1 MSTPKYNE
9 KVQMTSAEAL
19 SILGREKP
27 VFLKGL
33 SQAEVEMVVAKASIR
48 RYAANAVI
56 TNEAAGANH
65 LFLLLEGAGRGYAL
79 TSRGEKIG
87 LGWFPAGRIMGWAA
101 LVSQRLDYI
110 VSMEAVT
117 SSSALVWDRITIQAL
132 AATLPRLL
140 ENAMAVAYD
149 YVVTYRSLH
158 LAALC
163 DSAPQRLARVLS
175 RLATG
180 MGHRVADGM
189 ELHIGNEELANEAH
203 VTVFTVSRQMREWQ
217 RQGLVRKGR
226 GKVVVRKPDALL
238 RMDVETPT
246 R

>member
-1 MSTPKYNE
+1 
-9 KVQMTSAEAL
+9 MTISRAV
-19 SILGREKP
+19 SILNREKP
-27 VFLKGL
+27 AFLEGL
-33 SQAEVEMVVAKASIR
+33 SPAQVQMVVAKAGVR

-79 TSRGEKIG
+79 TSRGQKIG
-87 LGWFPAGRIMGWAA
+87 LGWFPAGSIMGWAA

-117 SSSALVWDRITIQAL
+117 SSSALVWDRVTIQSL
-132 AATLPRLL
+132 AATLPRLA
-140 ENAMAVAYD
+140 ENAMVIVYG

-163 DSAPQRLARVLS
+163 DSAPQRLAQVLS
-175 RLATG
+175 QLATG
-180 MGHRVADGM
+180 MGHKVADGM
-189 ELHIGNEELANEAH
+189 ELHIRNEDLANEAH
-203 VTVFTVSRQMREWQ
+203 VTIFTVSRQMREWQ

-226 GKVVVRKPDALL
+226 GRVVVRKPEALL
-238 RMDVETPT
+238 RVDV
-246 R
+246 

>member
-1 MSTPKYNE
+1 MGTKA
-9 KVQMTSAEAL
+9 KMTISRAV
-19 SILGREKP
+19 SILNREKP
-27 VFLKGL
+27 AFLEGL
-33 SQAEVEMVVAKASIR
+33 SPAEVQMVVAKAGVR

-56 TNEAAGANH
+56 TNEAAGATH

-87 LGWFPAGRIMGWAA
+87 LGWFPAGSIMGWAS
-101 LVSQRLDYI
+101 LVSKPMDYI

-117 SSSALVWDRITIQAL
+117 SSSALVWDRVTIQSL
-132 AATLPRLL
+132 AATLPRLV
-140 ENAMAVAYD
+140 ENAMVIVYG

-163 DSAPQRLARVLS
+163 DSAPQRLAQVLS
-175 RLATG
+175 QLATG

-189 ELHIGNEELANEAH
+189 ELHIRNEDLANEAH
-203 VTVFTVSRQMREWQ
+203 VTIFTVSRQMREWQ

-238 RMDVETPT
+238 RVDV
-246 R
+246 

>member
-1 MSTPKYNE
+1 
-9 KVQMTSAEAL
+9 MTISRAV
-19 SILGREKP
+19 SILNREKP
-27 VFLKGL
+27 VFLEGL
-33 SQAEVEMVVAKASIR
+33 SPAEVQMVVAKAGVQ
-48 RYAANAVI
+48 RYAANDVI
-56 TNEAAGANH
+56 TNEASGATH

-79 TSRGEKIG
+79 TSQGEKIG
-87 LGWFPAGRIMGWAA
+87 LGWFPAGSIMGWAA

-180 MGHRVADGM
+180 MGHRVADGI

-238 RMDVETPT
+238 RVDVETPT

>member
-1 MSTPKYNE
+1 MGTKA
-9 KVQMTSAEAL
+9 KMTISRAV
-19 SILGREKP
+19 SILDREKP
-27 VFLKGL
+27 AFLEGL
-33 SQAEVEMVVAKASIR
+33 SPAEVQMVVAKAGVR
-48 RYAANAVI
+48 RYAANDVI
-56 TNEAAGANH
+56 TNEASGATH

-79 TSRGEKIG
+79 TSKGEKIA

-101 LVSQRLDYI
+101 MLSQPMDYI

-117 SSSALVWDRITIQAL
+117 SSSALVWDRVTIQAL
-132 AATLPRLL
+132 AATLPQLL

-238 RMDVETPT
+238 RVDVETPT

>member
-9 KVQMTSAEAL
+9 RVRMTSAEAL

-140 ENAMAVAYD
+140 ENALSLAYD
-149 YVVTYRSLH
+149 YVVVYRGLH

-163 DSAPQRLARVLS
+163 DSAPQRLAQVLVQ
-175 RLATG
+175 LAKG
-180 MGHRVADGM
+180 MGHKVDHGI
-189 ELHIGNEELANEAH
+189 ELNISNEELANEAH
-203 VTVFTVSRQMREWQ
+203 VTIFTVSRLMREWRQ
-217 RQGLVRKGR
+217 RGLLTKGR
-226 GKVVVRKPDALL
+226 GSIVVRQPDELL
-238 RMDVETPT
+238 RVKA
-246 R
+246 

>member
-1 MSTPKYNE
+1 MGMKA
-9 KVQMTSAEAL
+9 KMTIKQAV
-19 SILGREKP
+19 SILNREKP
-27 VFLKGL
+27 VFLEGL
-33 SQAEVEMVVAKASIR
+33 SPAEVEMVVAKAGVR

-56 TNEAAGANH
+56 TNEAAGATH

-87 LGWFPAGRIMGWAA
+87 LGWFPAGSIMGWAS
-101 LVSQRLDYI
+101 LVSKPMDYI

-117 SSSALVWDRITIQAL
+117 SSSALVWDRVTIQSL
-132 AATLPRLL
+132 AATLPRLV
-140 ENAMAVAYD
+140 ENAMVIVYG

-163 DSAPQRLARVLS
+163 DSAPQRLAQVLS
-175 RLATG
+175 QLATG

-189 ELHIGNEELANEAH
+189 ELHIRNEDLANEAH
-203 VTVFTVSRQMREWQ
+203 VTIFTVSRQMREWQ

-226 GKVVVRKPDALL
+226 GRVVVRKPEALL
-238 RMDVETPT
+238 RVDV
-246 R
+246 

>member
-1 MSTPKYNE
+1 MGTKAKITISRA
-9 KVQMTSAEAL
+9 V
-19 SILGREKP
+19 SILNREKP
-27 VFLKGL
+27 VFLEGL
-33 SQAEVEMVVAKASIR
+33 SPAEVQMVVAKAGVR
-48 RYAANAVI
+48 RYAANDVI
-56 TNEAAGANH
+56 TNEASGATH

-79 TSRGEKIG
+79 TSQREKIA

-101 LVSQRLDYI
+101 MLSQPMDYI

-117 SSSALVWDRITIQAL
+117 SSSALVWDRVTIQSF

-140 ENAMAVAYD
+140 ENAMRIAYD
-149 YVVTYRSLH
+149 YVVAYRTLH

-163 DSAPQRLARVLS
+163 DSAPQRLAQVLS
-175 RLATG
+175 QLAKA

-238 RMDVETPT
+238 RVDVETPT
-246 R
+246 

>member
-1 MSTPKYNE
+1 
-9 KVQMTSAEAL
+9 MTISRAV
-19 SILGREKP
+19 SILNREKP
-27 VFLKGL
+27 AFLEGL
-33 SQAEVEMVVAKASIR
+33 SPAEVQMVVAKAGVR

-79 TSRGEKIG
+79 TSRGKKIG
-87 LGWFPAGRIMGWAA
+87 LGWFPAGSIMGGAA

-238 RMDVETPT
+238 RVDVETPT